1 MMRPSVLLLLA
12 GLALRAGGPLAD
24 LLDRHQASGPAGS
37 VVLLKREGRTLLREA
52 RGMASLELGVPMRED
67 QVFRI
72 GSITKTFV
80 ATVVLQLVDEGR
92 LDLDAPLATYLKDA
106 PKAWEKVT
114 VAHLLSHTSG
124 IPDYLGGPQG
134 GYGALRGR
142 RLSLDQLI
150 ATFRPLPLQ
159 FEPGSAF
166 TYSNS
171 GYLLLGRI
179 IREVDGRAFPEALA
193 ARITGPLGLAHTRGD
208 APGALVPGLA
218 TGYTD
223 GGRPAFL
230 TWLDGAYSDGCMTSR
245 VDDLA
250 VFAEAL
256 HGGKLLKPATYRR
269 MITPMRLRDGR
280 TGECGL
286 GLFVRTSG
294 GRVLLGHGGDLFGF
308 HGELEVDPEART
320 VAVVLQN
327 TDRFGASRSLAGD
340 YLSRRLL
347 AHAAGTP
354 IPEPRRVALAPAQLA
369 ALAGTY
375 AGPEGRRVVTVEA
388 GHLVSRRDGGAPVV
402 LEPSSPTTFF
412 LPGEELRL
420 RFSLKGGRAVSVQ
433 RYEDA
438 GEEGAPALREP

>member
-1 MMRPSVLLLLA
+1 MMRPLVSLLLA
-12 GLALRAGGPLAD
+12 GLALRAGGPLTD
-24 LLDRHQASGPAGS
+24 LLDRHQASGPVGS

-52 RGMASLELGVPMRED
+52 RGMASLELAVPMRED

-92 LDLDAPLATYLKDA
+92 VDLDAPLATYLKDA

-134 GYGALRGR
+134 GYGSIRGK

-150 ATFRPLPLQ
+150 AVFRPWPLQ
-159 FEPGSAF
+159 FEPGTAF

-171 GYLLLGRI
+171 GYLLLGRLI
-179 IREVDGRAFPEALA
+179 EEVDGRAFPAALA
-193 ARITGPLGLAHTRGD
+193 ARITGPLGLTHTRGD
-208 APGALVPGLA
+208 VPGALVPGLA

-250 VFAEAL
+250 AFAEAL
-256 HGGKLLKPATYRR
+256 HGGRLLKPATYQR
-269 MITPMRLRDGR
+269 MITPVKLRDGR

-286 GLFVRTSG
+286 GLFVRRSG
-294 GRVLLGHGGDLFGF
+294 GRLLLGHGGDLFGF
-308 HGELEVDPEART
+308 HGELEVDPEAHA
-320 VAVVLQN
+320 VAVLLQN
-327 TDRFGASRSLAGD
+327 TDRFGARRSFAGD
-340 YLSRRLL
+340 YLTRRLL
-347 AHAAGTP
+347 AQAAGIP
-354 IPEPRRVALAPAQLA
+354 IPEPTPVALAPAQLA
-369 ALAGTY
+369 VLAGTY
-375 AGPEGRRVVTVEA
+375 VGPEGRRVVTVEA
-388 GHLVSRRDGGAPVV
+388 GRLVSRREGGDPVI
-402 LEPSSPTTFF
+402 LETSSPTTCY

-420 RFSLKGGRAVSVQ
+420 RFRLEGGRAVSVQ

-438 GEEGAPALREP
+438 GEEGAPALRQP